1 MHMALADWDII
12 LGGGLGLSDLYKVSG
27 NKSLTQGFNGGA
39 THIVHKNT
47 YNDAPL
53 NVQIDTWMTVGETD
67 DVYTYLIGAI
77 ARKQQNADTYIYWL
91 LKIDIN
97 SSESVSS
104 VLFDYGYYE
113 NGSQHS
119 IESVDVTNEFT
130 NICGSSWTWGTWR
143 WLRMVGYESGGK
155 FVVSI
160 SITPDIASPDANN
173 PPEDQ
178 LKEIINRTFD
188 LPDSLKNGGAC
199 GLVVGGIKGQNATKG
214 QPYYDYTQIYY

>member
-1 MHMALADWDII
+1 MALADWDII
-12 LGGGLGLSDLYKVSG
+12 LGGGLGLSDKYKVSG
-27 NKSLTQGFNGGA
+27 NKSLTQGFNGGT

-53 NVQIDTWMTVGETD
+53 NVQIDTWMTVGEND
-67 DVYTYLIGAI
+67 SQYSYFIGAI
-77 ARKQQNADTYIYWL
+77 ARKQPDVDTYIYWL
-91 LKIDIN
+91 LDIAIYYDGEIN
-97 SSESVSS
+97 RVN
-104 VLFDYGYYE
+104 FDYGYYE
-113 NGSQHS
+113 NGTQNS

-130 NICGSSWTWGTWR
+130 NICGNSWTWGTWR

-155 FVVSI
+155 FTVSI
-160 SITPDIASPDANN
+160 SITPDIASPDASN

-178 LKEIINRTFD
+178 LNEIINRTFD

-199 GLVVGGIKGQNATKG
+199 GLVVGGAKGEQATKG